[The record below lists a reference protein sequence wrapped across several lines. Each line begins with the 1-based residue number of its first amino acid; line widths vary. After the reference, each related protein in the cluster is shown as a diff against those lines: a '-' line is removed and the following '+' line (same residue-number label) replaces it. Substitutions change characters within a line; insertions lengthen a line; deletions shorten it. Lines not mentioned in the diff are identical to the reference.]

1 MAPRACLR
9 LTLKPLV
16 FTPVSLLRL
25 QGQTCRQGP
34 DLICV
39 THWLA
44 CRLHAVGELS
54 TFGEPKRHV
63 IIHLFQNN
71 MKESY
76 LLVLMYYPTYY
87 KKKIPCGNKNKME
100 KNWSALTTTMQNET
114 FRRENMASPQ

>member
-1 MAPRACLR
+1 MGEGSGPRIQVKVEETPSPHSPLFPADLPEPGEAANAFMAPGACLC
-9 LTLKPLV
+9 LMLKPLV

-44 CRLHAVGELS
+44 CRLHTVGELS

-76 LLVLMYYPTYY
+76 LLVLMYYPT
-87 KKKIPCGNKNKME
+87 
-100 KNWSALTTTMQNET
+100 
-114 FRRENMASPQ
+114 